1 MSSSDFHDPGVE
13 ALPAVAAVAD
23 TGVPLGSKAS
33 VDPILDLAEFQL
45 FEDQLDN
52 PRIARDFARDFVRL
66 WETRHQA
73 LAAAVERGDVSAALD
88 AVLSLRTSSAMLGGS
103 RLAVQAARV
112 EEHINDGDLGRARP
126 LLHDL
131 EECGARTVQE
141 LRESYVLRNA
151 APEPDPTA

>member
-23 TGVPLGSKAS
+23 ARLPLGSQAS

-66 WETRHQA
+66 WEARHQA
-73 LAAAVERGDVSAALD
+73 LATAVERGDVSAALD

-103 RLAVQAARV
+103 RLAVQATRV
-112 EEHINDGDLGRARP
+112 EEHIYNGDLVRARP

-141 LRESYVLRNA
+141 LKGSYVLRNA
-151 APEPDPTA
+151 TPEPDPTA